1 MTLPKVKLYFFH
13 FGYPIRHLK
22 ISSKLDRFF
31 LMPFFQA
38 TMLQILKQPQ
48 RAMGHQPQRP
58 QRAMEHL
65 LQAVT
70 VPRQPQIV
78 TELQTTNMKTAY
90 HPMAKESEFY
100 KLYYLLFLLLLNN
113 LSHC

>member
-1 MTLPKVKLYFFH
+1 
-13 FGYPIRHLK
+13 
-22 ISSKLDRFF
+22 
-31 LMPFFQA
+31 MPFFQA

-70 VPRQPQIV
+70 VLRQPQIV